1 LTISV
6 PAADAD
12 DAVEFR
18 RSFIAVVP
26 KGVPSAVPGI
36 PAAPVG
42 VSAFRMRLTSV
53 WSMAAIEPLSV

>member
-6 PAADAD
+6 PAALAVL
-12 DAVEFR
+12 AVEFS

-42 VSAFRMRLTSV
+42 VSAFRISDTRV
-53 WSMAAIEPLSV
+53 